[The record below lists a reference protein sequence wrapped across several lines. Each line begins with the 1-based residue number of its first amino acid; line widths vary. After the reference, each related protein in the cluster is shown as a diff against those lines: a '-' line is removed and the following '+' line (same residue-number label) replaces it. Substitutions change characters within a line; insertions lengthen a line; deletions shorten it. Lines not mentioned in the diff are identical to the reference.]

1 MSRTKALNAIET
13 LTEMSNKSSLN
24 NDEELLFS
32 LLIRYAE
39 SQDKSF
45 WNAVKAMAHVCN
57 LQHILGVVPYA
68 VEKRIRTI
76 QGLVTAEA
84 EQYYY
89 KMKMQ
94 LGFIPFNVRQRRILD
109 RDDPAANEAIQG
121 DSLAL
126 TQGNAV
132 RRSLLKFY
140 REGTWD
146 GQEETIGKAFQKHR
160 EIFMEGCYTKED
172 YY

>member
-1 MSRTKALNAIET
+1 MSQTKALNALTT
-13 LTEMSNKSSLN
+13 LTEMSQNSSPN
-24 NDEELLFS
+24 NDEQLLFS
-32 LLIRYAE
+32 LLVRYTE
-39 SQDKSF
+39 TQDKSF
-45 WNAVKAMAHVCN
+45 WNAVKAMSHVCN
-57 LQHILGVVPYA
+57 LEHILGVVPYT
-68 VEKRIRTI
+68 VEKRIQAI
-76 QGLVTAEA
+76 QGLVVAEA

-109 RDDPAANEAIQG
+109 RDDPAENAQIQG

-146 GQEETIGKAFQKHR
+146 GQEETVGKAFQKHR
-160 EIFMEGCYTKED
+160 QIFMEGCYTKQD